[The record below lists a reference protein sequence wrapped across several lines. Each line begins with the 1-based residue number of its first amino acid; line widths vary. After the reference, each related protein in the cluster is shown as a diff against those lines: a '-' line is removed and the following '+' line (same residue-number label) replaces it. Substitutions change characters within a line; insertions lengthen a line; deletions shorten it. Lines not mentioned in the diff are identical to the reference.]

1 MASVATPARTLAEL
15 AELDRKHLIHPN
27 LAGGVDERCVLVR
40 GEGCRLWDADGTE
53 YLDATGGLWLCQV
66 GHGRRDLAEVAARQ
80 IERLEYFTS
89 FWDFSNDRSIELAV
103 RLAEL
108 APDGLTHSFFT
119 SGGSESNETAIKI
132 ARLYHWRRG
141 EHDRD
146 WIIARHYGYHG
157 VGYGSGTATG
167 LDVFHEGFGPLLPHV
182 EHVTAPYPYHAELFE
197 GQDPTDFLLRELE
210 ETIERI
216 GRSRVAAM
224 IGEPVIGAGGVIVPT
239 DDYWPR
245 VRELLDRHG
254 ILLIA
259 DEVVTGFGRTGAW
272 FASQEMGMAPD
283 LLSVAKGITSGYI
296 PLGAVLMRDDIAEL
310 IGGGEGFHH
319 GFTYFGHP
327 VACAV
332 ALANIEIIER
342 EGLVDAA
349 ARTGELLAAEL
360 ASLVDLPAVGEVRG
374 RGMLVGIE
382 LVADKATREPIA
394 FQGDAVEDVMRRD
407 PGVIVRNVGPVV
419 AMSPPLVMSESEARR
434 LVAATRDVLSRLDPD
449 GTFAGV

>member
-1 MASVATPARTLAEL
+1 MASVATQTLAQL
-15 AELDRKHLIHPN
+15 AELDRRHLIHPN
-27 LAGGVDERCVLVR
+27 LSGGIDERCVLVR

-66 GHGRRDLAEVAARQ
+66 GHGRHDLAEAAAQQ

-89 FWDFSNDRSIELAV
+89 FWDFSNDQAISLAV

-108 APDGLTHSFFT
+108 APNGLTHSFFT

-132 ARLYHWRRG
+132 ARLYHRRRG
-141 EHDRD
+141 ELDRD

-167 LDVFHEGFGPLLPHV
+167 IDVFREGFGPMLPHV
-182 EHVTAPYPYHAELFE
+182 EHVTPPYSYHAELYD

-210 ETIERI
+210 ETIERL
-216 GRSRVAAM
+216 GPNRVAAM
-224 IGEPVIGAGGVIVPT
+224 IGEPVMGAGGVLVPP

-245 VRELLDRHG
+245 VRELLDRYG

-272 FASQEMGMAPD
+272 FASEEMGMRPD
-283 LLSVAKGITSGYI
+283 LLSLAKGISSGYI
-296 PLGAVLMRDDIAEL
+296 PLGAVMMSGEIAEL
-310 IGGGEGFHH
+310 IGGGDGFHH

-332 ALANIEIIER
+332 ALANIDIIER
-342 EGLVDAA
+342 EGLVEAA

-374 RGMLVGIE
+374 RGMLLGVE
-382 LVADKATREPIA
+382 LVADKATREPIT
-394 FQGDAVEDVMRRD
+394 FTGEAVEDVVRREH
-407 PGVIVRNVGPVV
+407 GVIVRNVGPVI
-419 AMSPPLVMSESEARR
+419 AMSPPLCMSDDEARR
-434 LVAATRDVLSRLDPD
+434 VAAAVRDVLSRLDPD
-449 GTFAGV
+449 GTIAPA